1 MYEEVQTFSRPN
13 VSRVV
18 RGVRKLFVL
27 CRADDWEPFHS
38 LNTQIGYFKVC
49 FHTCEQERLQAWR
62 RSLVENLISQN
73 TCNAV
78 I

>member
-1 MYEEVQTFSRPN
+1 MFEEVQIVSRPN

-18 RGVRKLFVL
+18 RGVRKGFVL
-27 CRADDWEPFHS
+27 CHADDWKPFHS
-38 LNTQIGYFKVC
+38 LSTQIGYFKVC
-49 FHTCEQERLQAWR
+49 FYTSEQQRLQAWR

-73 TCNAV
+73 PRNAV